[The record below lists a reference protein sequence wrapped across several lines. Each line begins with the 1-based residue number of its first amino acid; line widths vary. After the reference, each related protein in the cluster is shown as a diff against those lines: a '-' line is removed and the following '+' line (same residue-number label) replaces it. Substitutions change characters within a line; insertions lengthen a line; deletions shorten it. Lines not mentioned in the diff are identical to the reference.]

1 MGQEGAV
8 LIASSLALCTIAVV
22 VYEIVKW
29 METEITIEK
38 LAAAGVCAFYIIVMW
53 VSEGISVVPAAC
65 VFFIPLGLIWFGDE
79 LGSSTGIKMGLVQR
93 LSPGFLVRLL
103 GWMALVSPGAL
114 FLFQ

>member
-8 LIASSLALCTIAVV
+8 VIASSLALCTIAIV

-29 METEITIEK
+29 METEITLEK
-38 LAAAGVCAFYIIVMW
+38 LAAAGVCAFYIIVLW
-53 VSEGISVVPAAC
+53 ASEGLSAVPVAC

-79 LGSSTGIKMGLVQR
+79 LGSTTGIKMGLVKRQ
-93 LSPGFLVRLL
+93 SPGFLVRLIGWL
-103 GWMALVSPGAL
+103 GLVSPVVL